1 MNTTAELP
9 DPLTPSEVAAAL
21 RVGRT
26 LVYGLVAAGKIRHLR
41 VGDSRRP
48 RILIY
53 RADLEA
59 FIETHKR
66 GESK

>member
-48 RILIY
+48 RILI
-53 RADLEA
+53 
-59 FIETHKR
+59 
-66 GESK
+66 